1 MSTLLPKP
9 YQTVRTMKNRP
20 ILQVFCGLALA
31 ASTTFAA
38 SSSAQTAGHS
48 PGWGVLP
55 VEEYR
60 TLHGRAYP
68 IERETEP
75 PPVEAT
81 LPRVDYGL
89 HISGDA
95 ASGGARASGRDTR
108 RLAVW
113 Q

>member
-1 MSTLLPKP
+1 FVHFLAAQSTCFAYATLFRS
-9 YQTVRTMKNRP
+9 VRTMKNRP

-48 PGWGVLP
+48 PGWVVLP

-60 TLHGRAYP
+60 TLHERAYP

-75 PPVEAT
+75 RSEEHTSELQSHLNLVC
-81 LPRVDYGL
+81 
-89 HISGDA
+89 
-95 ASGGARASGRDTR
+95 
-108 RLAVW
+108 RLL
-113 Q
+113 